1 MKNTAHGLRGV
12 LALLAVFCFEKEAGA
27 QASKQ
32 YASVIATSR
41 AAIQAM
47 MQSSQT
53 PAVSVAM
60 AMSGEI
66 VWSEAFG
73 FADIEQKRRA
83 TTETRF
89 GLGSVTKSF
98 TGVLAARLLEEGKL
112 DLDAPVENYL
122 PQFPHKNKNISAR
135 LLIAH
140 LSGLNDEYNNSHY
153 YEKRHLTTSAAL
165 DEILRTNTLA
175 YAPRTRH
182 EYTTSNYTIVAAMI
196 EQASGKDFAT
206 AMRHYVLQPLGL
218 QRTSFNDRTHPLA
231 DAATFYVKDGHRVIK
246 APEYDPSF
254 KWAGAG
260 LLANAEDVARYGS
273 ALLREGFLKPN
284 TRAEIFRPLKTAS
297 GEETNYALGWYIG
310 KDKNGRRI
318 YEHGGGGPGIS
329 SYIRLYPQEDCVLA
343 ILSNLTNAP
352 VNGDIAPIMAEA
364 FLQTKE
370 RKQAQ

>member
-1 MKNTAHGLRGV
+1 MLQRTTYWLKFA
-12 LALLAVFCFEKEAGA
+12 LALVAWFCFEKEAGA
-27 QASKQ
+27 QANEQ
-32 YASVIATSR
+32 YAAAGAASR
-41 AAIQAM
+41 AAIQTM

-53 PAVSVAM
+53 PAVSVAV
-60 AMSGEI
+60 AMNGEI

-73 FADIEQKRRA
+73 FADLEQKKR
-83 TTETRF
+83 TTPEIRF

-98 TGVLAARLLEEGKL
+98 TAVLAARLVEEGKF
-112 DLDAPVENYL
+112 DLDAPVAKYL
-122 PQFPHKNKNISAR
+122 PQFPHKNITAR
-135 LLIAH
+135 LILAH
-140 LSGLNDEYNNSHY
+140 LSGLNDAYNNAHY

-165 DEILRTNTLA
+165 EEILRANTLA
-175 YAPRTRH
+175 YPPRTRH
-182 EYTTSNYTIVAAMI
+182 EYTTSNFTIVAASI

-206 AMRHYVLQPLGL
+206 AMRQYVLQPLGL

-231 DAATFYVKDGHRVIK
+231 EAAAFYVKEGNRVIK

-260 LLANAEDVARYGS
+260 LLANAEDVARYGA
-273 ALLREGFLKPN
+273 ALLREGFLKPD
-284 TRAEIFRPLKTAS
+284 TRAEIFRALKTS
-297 GEETNYALGWYIG
+297 SDEETNYALGWYVG

-352 VNGDIAPIMAEA
+352 VNGEVAPIVAEA
-364 FLQTKE
+364 FLQTK
-370 RKQAQ
+370 KPAQ